1 MNMKKENYYSLT
13 VLGLLLLLLCV
24 FPFRLHAQGKTL
36 SRLQAPRDSVQQP
49 VKLSQASRTKKVG
62 TSKKADTTYPG
73 DEYLMKAYNM
83 FDPETGDNVFTQGGK
98 LTTYSVY
105 IQLDDNS
112 GEAKITNI
120 IDMTNPQT
128 ITGVWDKD
136 ARTITLSTPKS
147 WTDPETEC
155 KIIGMDGEN
164 NIILQAGEAY
174 GIGYWK
180 PYDELV
186 MDVSAD
192 GNTITPRQDFA
203 SDIVAYNDYDESYYD
218 AGFTTILFNAQM
230 FKKAEGAH
238 LVVDHEQL
246 DFGRCFVDNTVEKA
260 IGIINTGT
268 ENGEYVTDVAGDGLS
283 VSPVSGSLKPGESVS
298 LNVMLTPK
306 KAEDFKGGITIS
318 TDNGDKTVQVSA
330 NVENLP
336 DYSKITSEGSELVKF
351 TTSLDYP
358 WLLTDTIEAQTV
370 AVTTNVGQGKTT
382 STLNAEVNVPEG
394 KKVVASWE
402 GVYDPRYGCYDEFHV
417 DCDDN
422 EAALYN
428 EQGRQDIKGSTEM
441 GPGYHSLTFSYQKGF
456 QGNSGSI
463 VYGKDYVFLRDLKFH
478 LVDYKANDASLSN
491 DNLDMRRFFLDLDY
505 VTGSDS
511 TITIKNEG
519 SDSLHI
525 YGFKNTSN
533 FSAKIAN
540 NKLGEFESTPVNIT
554 FSANAVGKYEGDV
567 VLQTS
572 AGELTIHCKAVVE
585 QPYDYSGIVDE
596 GDFFFMSDRDH
607 PFLVDGNTVY
617 NETCDLTDSVS
628 TYSALGCF
636 FNVPQGKTGVLT
648 WEGTADCSSTDYGI
662 FAIDNGLTAKM
673 VKGHN
678 ADGSYRVATP
688 ALTYPKAGQ
697 HYVVFAFQTN
707 GDGKT
712 AGANRYTVSHLK
724 LQLVDELAGV
734 KLWEGDSI
742 TLPATYPGYY
752 STATARVINLSSE
765 NMQLQDTKGAGAFAA
780 KYDEDGWNSASRY
793 GTTEVKFVFTP
804 TAVGQQNNEVTIKT
818 NNGDVVVK
826 CKAKALDNSNL
837 VYFDN
842 FENNGLGWNAIN
854 NDDDRTKWE
863 TYAGNTG
870 KFSDLGA
877 GFLMFNAN
885 FIDKAAD
892 DYFVSPELSIPAE
905 GATLTFVRKAR
916 SERNHTVSYSV
927 KAGEGTDPT
936 TYNTV
941 YSETDNPTDYQQVKV
956 DLGNYAGKKV
966 HVAFFTDAQPGSGL
980 LQVDDFTVTSKVSQG
995 IRTATDATVAN
1006 NREYYTIDG
1015 KRAANAGK
1023 GISIVKATDGN
1034 GRQVVRKEIRR

>member
-1 MNMKKENYYSLT
+1 MKKENYYSLT
-13 VLGLLLLLLCV
+13 VWGLLLLLLCV

-62 TSKKADTTYPG
+62 ISKKADTTYPG

-112 GEAKITNI
+112 GEAKLTNI

-136 ARTITLSTPKS
+136 ARTITISTPKS

-203 SDIVAYNDYDESYYD
+203 GDIVAYDDYDESYYED
-218 AGFTTILFNAQM
+218 GFTTILFNAQM
-230 FKKAEGAH
+230 FKKAEGAN
-238 LVVDHEQL
+238 LVVDREQL
-246 DFGRCFVDNTVEKA
+246 DFGRCFVGNAVEKS
-260 IGIINTGT
+260 IGIVNTGT
-268 ENGEYVTDVAGDGLS
+268 ETGEYVADVTGEGLS
-283 VSPVSGSLKPGESVS
+283 IDHPTGSVNPGESAS
-298 LNVMLTPK
+298 LKVKLTPQ
-306 KAEDFKGGITIS
+306 KAENFKGMVTIS
-318 TDNGDKTVQVSA
+318 TDKGDNTVQISA

-370 AVTTNVGQGKTT
+370 AVTTNAGQGKTT

-394 KKVVASWE
+394 KKVVASWDA
-402 GVYDPRYGCYDEFHV
+402 VYDPRFASYDEFHV
-417 DCDDN
+417 DNDDSQ
-422 EAALYN
+422 AAVYDT
-428 EQGRQDIKGSTEM
+428 QGRQNVKGSTEM
-441 GPGYHSLTFSYQKGF
+441 GPGYHDLTFSYQKGF
-456 QGNSGSI
+456 MANSGAI
-463 VYGKDYVFLRDLKFH
+463 VYGKDYVYLRDLKFH
-478 LVDYKANDASLSN
+478 LEDYKASDASLSS
-491 DNLDMRRFFLDLDY
+491 DNLDMRRFFLDLGY
-505 VTGSDS
+505 VTETDS
-511 TITIKNEG
+511 TVTIKNEG
-519 SDSLHI
+519 SDSLII
-525 YGFKNTSN
+525 YGFKNAAN
-533 FSAKIAN
+533 FSGSVGN
-540 NKLGEFESTPVNIT
+540 NKLGEFETTPIRIT
-554 FSANAVGKYEGDV
+554 FSANALGNYEGDV
-567 VLQTS
+567 VAQTS
-572 AGELTIHCKAVVE
+572 AGELTIHCKALVE
-585 QPYDYSGIVDE
+585 APYAYEDIVDE

-607 PFLVDGNTVY
+607 PFLVDGNTAY
-617 NETCDLTDSVS
+617 NETSALTDSVS

-662 FAIDNGLTAKM
+662 FAIDDGLNAEV

-688 ALTYPKAGQ
+688 ALTYPEAGQ

-712 AGANRYTVSHLK
+712 TGANRYTVSHLK

-752 STATARVINLSSE
+752 STATAHVINLSSE

-780 KYDEDGWNSASRY
+780 KYDEDGWNSASQY

-863 TYAGNTG
+863 TYAGITG
-870 KFSDLGA
+870 YFSDLGE

-927 KAGEGTDPT
+927 KVGEGTDPT

-995 IRTATDATVAN
+995 IRTATDATAVN

-1015 KRAANAGK
+1015 KRSANAGK